1 MARRSPNNNTP
12 RKMNYRDQWN
22 SRDQWDSSD
31 QWNEHL
37 NGDAD
42 GLGAVRGMVFAIG
55 TVMLAAVLGAILW
68 LGWDHITS
76 HLADAASTVADYF
89 HTGPGCPGADYG
101 WLGRC
106 SQAPKGGL

>member
-1 MARRSPNNNTP
+1 MDTRTPN
-12 RKMNYRDQWN
+12 D
-22 SRDQWDSSD
+22 SHSHLGWD
-31 QWNEHL
+31 EHL

-55 TVMLAAVLGAILW
+55 AIMLAAALGAALW
-68 LGWDHITS
+68 LGRDWIMTR
-76 HLADAASTVADYF
+76 LAIGASTVADYI